1 MRACETDNTYV
12 YCGRLETILQTDLQG
27 ETQPNPGQ
35 SRIDLAGKDIHNAP
49 MPSSKSKMAVPDRG
63 TTYRYSG
70 HDTFQCRYAWLP
82 KAVKLIG
89 GQKPQPDL
97 FDNEDHAMVSLG
109 VGKNMVRS
117 IAFWAETAG
126 VLEGLARN
134 MVVTEFGRVLLGH
147 EGHDEYLE
155 NIQTLWLLHWK
166 IATNPQPLFAW
177 DFLLNHWHRPDFS
190 RREAVQAF
198 IERSTVLGK
207 NLSENTLETH
217 FDVFLHTYL
226 PTRSRKG
233 LVLEDNLDCPLV
245 ELRLLKISGERIS
258 TDSARREP
266 TYSFRTEEKPEISD
280 ELFIYCLDQFWKEK
294 SPNSETLPFRE
305 VSVGAGSP
313 GQVFKLPERWVR
325 ERLDRIQTESKGTF
339 AFDDSASLQ
348 QVRRMK
354 KTEPGT
360 LLGRV
365 YDNAGD

>member
-1 MRACETDNTYV
+1 
-12 YCGRLETILQTDLQG
+12 
-27 ETQPNPGQ
+27 
-35 SRIDLAGKDIHNAP
+35 
-49 MPSSKSKMAVPDRG
+49 MPSAKPKRALSEVGIS
-63 TTYRYSG
+63 YRYSG

-82 KAVKLIG
+82 KAVRLVG
-89 GQKPQPDL
+89 GPKPQPDL
-97 FDNEDHAMVSLG
+97 FANDDEAMVKLG

-126 VLEGLARN
+126 ILKGTVGK
-134 MVVTEFGRVLLGH
+134 MMVTEFGRELLGH

-166 IATNPQPLFAW
+166 IVTSRPPLFAW
-177 DFLLNHWHRPDFS
+177 DFLLNHWHRPDFT
-190 RREAVQAF
+190 RREAIQAF
-198 IERSTVLGK
+198 IDRTTILGK
-207 NLSENTLETH
+207 DLSESTLDTH

-245 ELRLLKISGERIS
+245 ELRLLKISGERVS
-258 TDSARREP
+258 TDSVRREH
-266 TYSFRTEEKPEISD
+266 TYSFRIEEKPEISD
-280 ELFIYCLDQFWKEK
+280 ELFIYCLDQFWKAK
-294 SPNSETLPFRE
+294 FPNSETLPFRE

-354 KTEPGT
+354 KTESGT
-360 LLGRV
+360 LLARV
-365 YDNAGD
+365 YDYSRD